1 MTRMEHFLCLLW
13 GCLIGHFI
21 VYGWC
26 RFCDFI
32 TRKRVAIPEIKYDV
46 TDNPILTL
54 KNRLGQAYVATYD
67 RTAKK
72 LLHRLLEY
80 IEWIDNWHKEQV
92 LIVENDRNG
101 YKRKAERLQAEF
113 ESECSKNAELEKQ
126 LKSIGEKYVFC
137 YNMLQKEMLSDWKPI
152 ERAENVREALCAPQD
167 WQNTYSKEPIQVGY
181 SGTAKTETEATE
193 LAERL
198 QNMTSQPIAMDSETL
213 NCCNWE
219 RDENGVLQPSDI
231 ICEGKEID
239 EPPIYSE
246 EFNKKLREIWFG
258 VDNDT
263 ECHQYSVT
271 VRKNGDC
278 KEKKIIVLARSPIE
292 AAKLVPKGYTV
303 ENISKLFE

>member
-26 RFCDFI
+26 RFWDFI

-167 WQNTYSKEPIQVGY
+167 EPKINNEELVEKLRDFWGLEASKAV
-181 SGTAKTETEATE
+181 E
-193 LAERL
+193 L
-198 QNMTSQPIAMDSETL
+198 P
-213 NCCNWE
+213 
-219 RDENGVLQPSDI
+219 
-231 ICEGKEID
+231 KD

-271 VRKNGDC
+271 VRKHGDC
-278 KEKKIIVLARSPIE
+278 NEKKLVVLARSPIE
-292 AAKLVPKGYTV
+292 ASKLVPSGYTV